1 MVKKNI
7 KKNKDNNPWF
17 NGIYDDVNFKKEI
30 AKIGKPDKMQV
41 GKENVSW

>member
-7 KKNKDNNPWF
+7 KNNANPWL
-17 NGIYDDVNFKKEI
+17 NGKYDNVNFKKEI
-30 AKIGKPDKMQV
+30 AKVGNPDKMQV

>member
-7 KKNKDNNPWF
+7 KNNANPWF
-17 NGIYDDVNFKKEI
+17 NKTYDNVNFKKEI
-30 AKIGKPDKMQV
+30 AKVGNLDKMQV

>member
-7 KKNKDNNPWF
+7 EKKKDTNLWF
-17 NGIYDDVNFKKEI
+17 NRTYDNVDFKKEI
-30 AKIGKPDKMQV
+30 TKVGNPDKMQV